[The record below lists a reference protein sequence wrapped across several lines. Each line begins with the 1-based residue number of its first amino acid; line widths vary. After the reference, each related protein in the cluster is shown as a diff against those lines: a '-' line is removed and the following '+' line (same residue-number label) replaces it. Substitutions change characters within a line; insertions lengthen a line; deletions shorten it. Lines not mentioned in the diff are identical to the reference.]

1 MYMYVCSV
9 YVYIC
14 MYIIYY
20 TYTLYLLYYLWIYD
34 ICTDTFQVCRQVV
47 CQTSCSIRE
56 LTIHGD
62 VPGATTAT
70 TATTSSPLTTTAAV
84 STTQE
89 VTGTSTEGTTSTTG
103 PANRSWVA
111 TDAKPLKNT
120 EIAVIL

>member
-1 MYMYVCSV
+1 MYV
-9 YVYIC
+9 YYIL
-14 MYIIYY
+14 YIY
-20 TYTLYLLYYLWIYD
+20 TILIVLPPWIYD

-84 STTQE
+84 STT
-89 VTGTSTEGTTSTTG
+89 EGTTSTTG
-103 PANRSWVA
+103 PVNRSWVA